1 MMKVEFNQQQNQ
13 MVDEFSEDGDNY
25 PIYWEPTYEIV
36 LALMEAHPDVDI
48 NTVGMQQLMDWIVA
62 LPNFADEPSIA
73 SEELLRAIL
82 REWYEET
89 EENQGENQA

>member
-1 MMKVEFNQQQNQ
+1 M
-13 MVDEFSEDGDNY
+13 DEFTEGSHNY

-36 LALMEAHPDVDI
+36 LALMEAHPGVDV
-48 NTVGMQQLMDWIVA
+48 NQVGMQQLLDWIVA

-89 EENQGENQA
+89 EENKA